1 MKSKLLSFR
10 KLFPVAAA
18 AVLLFAVTANPQTER
33 GRPAAPAETAIQVG
47 TVTERSS
54 AVNLRDVG
62 KEVAPGVLEVDPNSV
77 RGKRLVMPR
86 GDQTARSVCIGK
98 WKNGEC
104 KGIYI
109 EW

>member
-1 MKSKLLSFR
+1 MKSKLLNFR
-10 KLFPVAAA
+10 KLFPIAAA
-18 AVLLFAVTANPQTER
+18 AMFLFAGAVTPQTER
-33 GRPAAPAETAIQVG
+33 SQSGETVIQAGVVNAKSPAVDLKA
-47 TVTERSS
+47 
-54 AVNLRDVG
+54 VG

-77 RGKRLVMPR
+77 RGKRLIMPR
-86 GDQTARSVCIGK
+86 GNQAARKICIGK

>member
-1 MKSKLLSFR
+1 MISKLLNFR
-10 KLFPVAAA
+10 KLFPLAAA
-18 AVLLFAVTANPQTER
+18 AMLLFAGAATPQTER
-33 GRPAAPAETAIQVG
+33 SQSGETAIQAGV
-47 TVTERSS
+47 VNAKSP
-54 AVNLRDVG
+54 AVDLKAVG

-77 RGKRLVMPR
+77 RGKRLIIPR
-86 GDQTARSVCIGK
+86 GNQTARFICIGK